1 MADQNDIRQQPAGDN
16 WLQAM
21 PAGNAWL
28 QAMLAR
34 NADSAYLRAHGSP
47 LDVSSFRQQVPLT
60 SYEDLQADWLPRVTG
75 GEPDVLFAGQPCAY
89 ERTGG
94 SSGGAK
100 LIPYSVA
107 GLLDF
112 QAAIQP
118 WLADVVSR
126 HDITGQI
133 YLATSPATRP
143 KALIHGVPMGLP
155 DGAYLGEQWGLWVA
169 ERSAVPLAL
178 MAEPSV
184 EHWREQTLQSLRG
197 ARALEMISVWSP
209 TFFLRLLDDLPSAE
223 KLWPQLKLIS
233 CWASGESSA
242 PAAELQARLPQAQ
255 LQPKGLLST
264 ECVVTVPDTLDRPV
278 LTPHGFFE
286 FEDQGQ
292 VFLKD
297 ELTVGQSYAVIAT
310 TASGLYRYRTG
321 DVVLCSGHAPSG
333 QPILEFQG
341 RSGITSDLVGE
352 KLTEAFVS
360 QALRGVAGFRFLT
373 ALRDP
378 CAYAVVTE
386 AGVVADLASIE
397 NLLRANPQYAYARA
411 LGQLAPLRHR
421 PVAHLYDRYVAHQL
435 ARGVRLADVKPL
447 ALMPNADWLDEKEAE
462 Q

>member
-1 MADQNDIRQQPAGDN
+1 MADPDDIQQ
-16 WLQAM
+16 QI
-21 PAGNAWL
+21 AGNAWL
-28 QAMLAR
+28 QTMLAR
-34 NADSAYLRAHGSP
+34 NADSAYLRAYGSP
-47 LDVSSFRQQVPLT
+47 LDASSFRQQVPVMG
-60 SYEDLQADWLPRVTG
+60 YEDLQARWLPHLTG

-126 HDITGQI
+126 HRITGQV

-143 KALIHGVPMGLP
+143 KALVHGIPVGLP

-184 EHWREQTLQSLRG
+184 ERWRQQTLQSLRG
-197 ARALEMISVWSP
+197 ARELEMISVWSP
-209 TFFLRLLDDLPSAE
+209 TFFLRLMDELPSPE
-223 KLWPQLKLIS
+223 KLWPRLKLIS

-242 PAAELQARLPQAQ
+242 PAAELQALLPQAQ

-264 ECVVTVPDTLDRPV
+264 ECVVTVPDALDRPV
-278 LTPHGFFE
+278 LTSHGFFE
-286 FEDQGQ
+286 FENGGQ
-292 VFLKD
+292 LFLKN
-297 ELTVGQSYAVIAT
+297 ELTLGQSYAVIAT

-360 QALRGVAGFRFLT
+360 QALRGVPGFRFLT
-373 ALRDP
+373 ALREP
-378 CAYAVVTE
+378 CAYAVVTQ

-397 NLLRANPQYAYARA
+397 KLLCANPQYAYARA

-421 PVAHLYDRYVAHQL
+421 PVAHLYDRYVAVQL
-435 ARGVRLADVKPL
+435 ARGVRLADVKPV
-447 ALMPNADWLDEKEAE
+447 ALMPDAAWLDEKEAI